1 MKRYILVFC
10 DLRYATAL
18 RNIVCGNFIV
28 ILTQKIHIAIK
39 RQSFFIIPPVNNKE
53 ENIVDLA
60 VIFMTILGF
69 TVRQKLITHL
79 FLLISVRS
87 HGERFSRR
95 EYSLWQTLPTLPFH
109 PSRCKE
115 FIMLIYN
122 VYSVS
127 ILNF

>member
-28 ILTQKIHIAIK
+28 IFAQKIHIAIK

-87 HGERFSRR
+87 HGEAIFKAGVFSTADTTHPAI
-95 EYSLWQTLPTLPFH
+95 SPFQ
-109 PSRCKE
+109 
-115 FIMLIYN
+115 MQGIYHAN
-122 VYSVS
+122 
-127 ILNF
+127 I